1 MRKST
6 LARSAIPA
14 SPARFMGRFYC
25 SCMTT
30 LDPRQLW
37 LCITRTGK
45 FDACKSM
52 HLLHAQFI
60 Y

>member
-1 MRKST
+1 M
-6 LARSAIPA
+6 I
-14 SPARFMGRFYC
+14 
-25 SCMTT
+25 T